1 MAAKKSSSKRAAEE
15 TALHFHI
22 PADPLRLKSEEIHSR
37 HSSRRQ
43 QSSLQAKSKDNEQQA
58 VTLEMLYDLLVDVLE
73 KQAIL
78 ESRLEK
84 WNGSTRPISYGK

>member
-1 MAAKKSSSKRAAEE
+1 MAAKKSNSKRAAEE

-22 PADPLRLKSEEIHSR
+22 PADPLRVKSEEIHSR
-37 HSSRRQ
+37 HSRRQ
-43 QSSLQAKSKDNEQQA
+43 QSSLQAKGKDNEQQA
-58 VTLEMLYDLLVDVLE
+58 VTLEVLYDLLVDVLE

-84 WNGSTRPISYGK
+84 WNGSSRPISYGK